1 MSALPKHMYSD
12 PALHVKFE
20 HERNPCLKCK
30 YLDMLWDKQVCVIG
44 QKVGN
49 GCVKFTARGAA

>member
-1 MSALPKHMYSD
+1 
-12 PALHVKFE
+12 VKFE

-49 GCVKFTARGAA
+49 GCVKFTARGAV